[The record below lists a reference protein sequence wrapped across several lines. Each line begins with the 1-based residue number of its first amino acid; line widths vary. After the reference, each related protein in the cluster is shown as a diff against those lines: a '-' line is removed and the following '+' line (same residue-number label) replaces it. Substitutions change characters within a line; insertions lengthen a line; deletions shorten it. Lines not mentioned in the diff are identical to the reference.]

1 MSIPTQNVADPR
13 RRFPRAPCAWLGRM
27 TTTTR
32 QQFDIKLKN
41 ISIGGAGLQVPCLL
55 KMQDKLL
62 LEFTAQFNGNI
73 LPIQVISRVV
83 FVALQGNHY
92 DIGTEFISDTNAF
105 RDFIKDYVNSRL
117 ML

>member
-1 MSIPTQNVADPR
+1 
-13 RRFPRAPCAWLGRM
+13 M

-32 QQFDIKLKN
+32 QQFDIKVKN
-41 ISIGGAGLQVPCLL
+41 ISIGGAGLQVPHML
-55 KMQDKLL
+55 KMHDKLL
-62 LEFTAQFNGNI
+62 LEFTAQFNGNN

-83 FVALQGNHY
+83 FIVLQGDHY
-92 DIGTEFISDTNAF
+92 DVGTEFISDTNGF